1 MALPR
6 LPRGLAG
13 EAGEEGPGLPRP
25 WTGAADAPH
34 GAGAALP
41 DGTPLRACVLP
52 M

>member
-13 EAGEEGPGLPRP
+13 EAGEQGPGLPR
-25 WTGAADAPH
+25 
-34 GAGAALP
+34 GAGTALP
-41 DGTPLRACVLP
+41 DGTPAQSLCPASDLSVAP